1 MQYLMTDVI
10 KAKTCCT
17 TSQLTIMI
25 PFLIFRQFIPA
36 VFLNKDIKE
45 TKSNTSTYL
54 ICISIYLVEVSYM
67 FQPCIV
73 IIRMATRD
81 KISTQLHLAL
91 RPQCF
96 INVLYKI
103 YTYQVG

>member
-1 MQYLMTDVI
+1 VQYLMTHII

-45 TKSNTSTYL
+45 TKLNTRIYL
-54 ICISIYLVEVSYM
+54 IYVSIYLVQVSYM
-67 FQPCIV
+67 FQSYTV
-73 IIRMATRD
+73 INRLATRD

-96 INVLYKI
+96 INVLYQI